1 MPRALVAEVAQVIAK
16 ARHTFFKYCML
27 NRIRWSWPDVR
38 RGCSGPGFTPGFF
51 VLPGAGSLVRHH
63 SARHALD
70 SSRDCSNDSGLAALD
85 AGHCPRRVSKI
96 HGDWSAN
103 PEMTLGPS
111 RKRISPDNG
120 DRGLTALAAH

>member
-63 SARHALD
+63 AVRHALD
-70 SSRDCSNDSGLAALD
+70 SSRDCSNDSGLTTVD
-85 AGHCPRRVSKI
+85 AVHCPKARVEDSWRLVRKPRN
-96 HGDWSAN
+96 DTW
-103 PEMTLGPS
+103 PS

-120 DRGLTALAAH
+120 DGGLTALAAH